1 MNLLII
7 EDEPSVMRFVKQGLE
22 DNGHHVSTAADG
34 EKGLQIASSKR
45 FDAIIL
51 DVRLPKMDGIEVCQ
65 KIRAGSFENT
75 VPIIMLTAMSDT
87 EDIIKGLDSGADDY
101 LAKPFKFSE
110 LYARLRALNR
120 RNHTDYNEEEKEL
133 HYDTVHINLE
143 KKEVSR
149 EGHLIKLTAREFF
162 LLTFFMRQPE
172 KVHSRAIIL
181 EKVWGIQHELNTN
194 VVDVYMN
201 FLRNKIDKPFETK
214 LLHTIIGMG
223 YSMRK
228 ELWH

>member
-1 MNLLII
+1 MNILII

-22 DNGHHVSTAADG
+22 DDGHHVTTAADG

-45 FDAIIL
+45 FDAIVL

-101 LAKPFKFSE
+101 LPKPFKFSE

-120 RNHTDYNEEEKEL
+120 RNHADYNEEEKEL
-133 HYDTVHINLE
+133 LYNTLHINLE
-143 KKEVSR
+143 MKEVTR
-149 EGHLIKLTAREFF
+149 EGQLIKLTAREFF
-162 LLTFFMRQPE
+162 LLEFFVRQPE
-172 KVHSRAIIL
+172 KVHSRAFIL

-201 FLRNKIDKPFETK
+201 FLRNKIDKPFEKK

-223 YSMRK
+223 YSMRA
-228 ELWH
+228 EL